1 MWQGV
6 LAGTWWQMVGLT
18 LLIAHVT
25 LLAVTVYLHRA
36 MAHRAVELH
45 PVLSHFFRFVLWMC
59 TGMRTV
65 EWVAVHRK
73 HHARCETEEDPHS
86 PMVYGLKEVFF
97 RGAELYAHEAG
108 KAETIAK
115 FGQGCPDDWIERH
128 VYTPHLSLGIVLML
142 LINLGLFGLL
152 GFSTWAVQMLCI
164 PLLAAGVINGV
175 GHHTGYRNYESE
187 DTSTNVLPWGIAI
200 VGEELHNNHH
210 AYPSSAK
217 FSIRRWEFD
226 MGWLYIRLF
235 SLLGLARVKR
245 VAPEPVYDS
254 NKTVIDLDTVKAII
268 ASKLHVMEHYA
279 ARVIK
284 PVHKAAVSDAT
295 ASHRTDI
302 KQARASLIDV
312 ERFMDDATRQRL
324 QRVLA
329 ESESLR
335 TVYEARVRFGEIWQI
350 ASASND
356 RLVQAL
362 QEWCREAEA
371 SGIEALQEFAVG
383 LRGYSLKPHTRLAA
397 GR

>member
-142 LINLGLFGLL
+142 LINLG
-152 GFSTWAVQMLCI
+152 
-164 PLLAAGVINGV
+164 
-175 GHHTGYRNYESE
+175 YRNYESE

-245 VAPEPVYDS
+245 VAPEPVYDTD
-254 NKTVIDLDTVKAII
+254 KTAIDLDTVKAII